1 VTGPRLLA
9 AIALAIGIMT
19 AAIMASISPLD
30 TAAHALVRW
39 TARTSL
45 VLFALAYAA
54 RPLVQLWP
62 RPQTKRL
69 LAERKWLGLGF
80 AVSHAAHLAGIIAI
94 ASPDVGAFV
103 RAQPPTNAV
112 AALTFLLIFAMA
124 ITSIEAVKRR
134 MPASAWKRLHRTG
147 MHFAWLS
154 FAATYVGAVGR
165 SPLYLVPA
173 VIVVGVGVLRLA
185 AFVRITVRASR
196 SRPRPA

>member
-19 AAIMASISPLD
+19 AAIMASVSPLD
-30 TAAHALVRW
+30 IAAHTLVRW

-54 RPLVQLWP
+54 RPLVQLVP
-62 RPQTKRL
+62 RPATKRL

-80 AVSHAAHLAGIIAI
+80 AVSHTAHLAGIIAI

-103 RAQPPTNAV
+103 RAQPPANAV

-124 ITSIEAVKRR
+124 ITSIESIKRR

-173 VIVVGVGVLRLA
+173 VLVVGVGVLRLA
-185 AFVRITVRASR
+185 ALVRVTLRASR